1 MDDTQQHGSDYPD
14 RNKNPKKPPELRKF
28 FQCKCE
34 NKSKQDDMHKKF
46 TDYCYEDK
54 VEDIC
59 KKRFHRLLAG
69 HIEGEM
75 KELGLS
81 LETTTVTELLDVLH
95 EQQ

>member
-1 MDDTQQHGSDYPD
+1 MDDTQQHDENPYD
-14 RNKNPKKPPELRKF
+14 RNKNPKKPLELRKF

-46 TDYCYEDK
+46 TDYCYEDE

-59 KKRFHRLLAG
+59 RKRFYYLLAG

-75 KELGLS
+75 KALNLPP
-81 LETTTVTELLDVLH
+81 ETTTASELIKVLR
-95 EQQ
+95 EQH